1 MTAPA
6 ATNNLHR
13 GLALIT
19 SAARAQIEEGARHA
33 FRRRTADRCVL
44 DVSDPTGPGLAA
56 VGAGH
61 VSEIAYLTYSDQA
74 VVVQEASDL
83 P

>member
-1 MTAPA
+1 MTTPA

-13 GLALIT
+13 GLTLIT

-33 FRRRTADRCVL
+33 FRHRMADRCVL
-44 DVSDPTGPGLAA
+44 DETLT
-56 VGAGH
+56 
-61 VSEIAYLTYSDQA
+61 YLTYTDRP